1 MMTAATINEAKFV
14 WEPQPAGQALV
25 NELLGRFLAECAQ
38 TRDLV
43 ERMKAQAGTRLF
55 DWIDHLRVP
64 AGDQIRAMLR
74 EVGFVNRPVP
84 GAAERYV
91 HEGATFAPI
100 ILTQSPVMTLG
111 IKVDSVADFA
121 AAQQLSDDQPIIG
134 EPMSPLR
141 FVVAF
146 RTEKTELVAV
156 ERHGHRGFSVPTYD
170 AERAVAAMK
179 HLEAFRRRRR
189 TWPSEEQA
197 FDHAKFLASEAIA
210 DLGRDFACD
219 LFFAAERDYWMRR
232 NTAARVQYARQS
244 SLGLGWANHDHHTF
258 RSTRRNFHRLIEL
271 LEMLG
276 FFCRE
281 RFYAGAEAGW
291 GAQVLEQP
299 ETRIVIFA
307 DVDLAEEEVQG
318 DFAHE
323 GLTGFAPGRN
333 TLGTVGLWCA
343 LHGESALEGGL
354 HHLEC
359 EFDHE
364 ALTDQLGR
372 SGIGMMARFTD
383 FPFLKQAFTEGE
395 RWPVKEERLRSLL
408 DAGHIT
414 PEQAEA
420 FRRNGAIGSHLE
432 NLERNDGYKG
442 FNQRGVSDI
451 IQRTDARRQVMA

>member
-1 MMTAATINEAKFV
+1 MTTATTINEGKFV

-25 NELLGRFLAECAQ
+25 NELLGRFLGECAQ

-43 ERMKAQAGTRLF
+43 ERMRAQAGTRLL

-100 ILTQSPVMTLG
+100 ILTQSPVMTLA

-121 AAQQLSDDQPIIG
+121 AAQQLGDDHPILG

-156 ERHGHRGFSVPTYD
+156 ERHGDRGLSVPTYD
-170 AERAVAAMK
+170 AGRAVAAMK
-179 HLEAFRRRRR
+179 HLDAFRRRRR
-189 TWPSEEQA
+189 TWPGEEQA
-197 FDHAKFLASEAIA
+197 FDHAKFLARQAIA
-210 DLGRDFACD
+210 DLGRDYACD

-244 SLGLGWANHDHHTF
+244 TLGLGWANHDHHTF

-276 FFCRE
+276 FLCRE

-307 DVDLAEEEVQG
+307 DVDLAEEEVRG

-323 GLTGFAPGRN
+323 GLSGFAPGRN

-372 SGIGMMARFTD
+372 SGIGMMDRFTD
-383 FPFLKQAFTEGE
+383 FPFLRQAFTEGE
-395 RWPVKEERLRSLL
+395 RWAVKEERLQALL
-408 DAGHIT
+408 EAGHIT
-414 PEQAEA
+414 PEQAEG

-442 FNQRGVSDI
+442 FNQQGVSDI